1 VNIEP
6 HYQSADAMLAQFDR
20 LIEELL
26 AGTMQRSLFQTWEVE
41 ILVDMVTCG
50 ISQSTRRTRILRRY
64 QETVRRHILDGAG
77 VPMKLSQFLQ
87 AMKVPNGRRALSAH
101 S

>member
-1 VNIEP
+1 
-6 HYQSADAMLAQFDR
+6 MLAQFDR

-50 ISQSTRRTRILRRY
+50 ISQSTRRNRILRRY
-64 QETVRRHILDGAG
+64 QETVRRHLLDGAG

-87 AMKVPNGRRALSAH
+87 AMKVPNGRRALTAH